1 MDKIRKRW
9 LPYIDGLDV
18 RDPAE
23 ITLLVVHCTELP
35 DLATARQ
42 FAERIHYPKSGTGN
56 AGHFYIDRDG
66 ATTQYVP
73 IDRVAHHVAGLNQHS
88 IGVELVN
95 LGRYPNWLH
104 SQQQKMTEPYPTPQ
118 IDALAAL
125 VRWLEAEIPSL
136 IQIAGH
142 EDLDQRLVSASDQPQ
157 RQVHRK
163 RDPGPLFP
171 WPELLGA
178 ISLKR
183 LNPNVE
189 GDPAAQPETDT
200 P

>member
-1 MDKIRKRW
+1 MDRIRKRW
-9 LPYIDGLDV
+9 LPYIDGLEA
-18 RDPAE
+18 RETAE

-56 AGHFYIDRDG
+56 AGHLYIDRDG
-66 ATTQYVP
+66 AVTQYVP
-73 IDRVAHHVAGLNQHS
+73 IDRVAHHVVGLNRHS

-104 SQQQKMTEPYPTPQ
+104 SQQQKMNEPYPRPQ
-118 IDALAAL
+118 VDALAAL
-125 VRWLEAEIPSL
+125 IRWLEDEVPTL
-136 IQIAGH
+136 KQVAGH
-142 EDLDQRLVSASDQPQ
+142 EDLDRRLVSASDQPQ

-171 WPELLGA
+171 WPELLSA
-178 ISLKR
+178 IGLQR
-183 LNPNVE
+183 LNPDDT
-189 GDPAAQPETDT
+189 GDETATPATETR
-200 P
+200 